1 MWARAPSCQ
10 ASITHWVQETE
21 TMLVISVILKFSFL
35 ISGVGSGGFDPSHS
49 YAAERFPMMHWACL
63 LCVTTLHFT
72 NFVSSL
78 LVEFVLLPL
87 CQMSLT
93 LHCACLIF
101 WSDLTM
107 FIVHLFFYCLLF
119 IFLTAHYFSLP
130 SPQLMENPEPGGFFL
145 LDWSY
150 FPLSIA
156 SACSKGFYQ
165 YCKVLNWMNVWGY
178 LCFYFYFFKERNG
191 NGQPGKR

>member
-10 ASITHWVQETE
+10 ASITHSVQETE
-21 TMLVISVILKFSFL
+21 TMPVISVILKFSFL
-35 ISGVGSGGFDPSHS
+35 ISGVRSGGFDPSHS

-107 FIVHLFFYCLLF
+107 FIVHLFLLL
-119 IFLTAHYFSLP
+119 IVYFSHCSLFF
-130 SPQLMENPEPGGFFL
+130 SSFTQLMENPEPGGFFL

-165 YCKVLNWMNVWGY
+165 YGKVLNLMNVWGY
-178 LCFYFYFFKERNG
+178 LCFLFLFF
-191 NGQPGKR
+191 

>member
-10 ASITHWVQETE
+10 ASITHSVQETE
-21 TMLVISVILKFSFL
+21 TMPVISVILKFSFL
-35 ISGVGSGGFDPSHS
+35 ISGVRSGGFDPSHS

-63 LCVTTLHFT
+63 LCVTALHFT

-107 FIVHLFFYCLLF
+107 FIVHLFLLL
-119 IFLTAHYFSLP
+119 IVYFSHCSLFFSSFTPTDGKPWAWRFLP
-130 SPQLMENPEPGGFFL
+130 VRLELLSPLHCQCLFQGFLSVLQGLELNECVRLSVFL
-145 LDWSY
+145 FL
-150 FPLSIA
+150 
-156 SACSKGFYQ
+156 
-165 YCKVLNWMNVWGY
+165 
-178 LCFYFYFFKERNG
+178 FF
-191 NGQPGKR
+191 

>member
-1 MWARAPSCQ
+1 MCNVSQSPQCQ
-10 ASITHWVQETE
+10 ASITHSVQETE
-21 TMLVISVILKFSFL
+21 TMPVISVILKFSFL
-35 ISGVGSGGFDPSHS
+35 ISGVRSGGFDPSHS

-107 FIVHLFFYCLLF
+107 FIVHLFLLLIVYF
-119 IFLTAHYFSLP
+119 SHCSLFSLP

-191 NGQPGKR
+191 QPGKR

>member
-1 MWARAPSCQ
+1 MSEKRQTCSVCLLDYLHVQCEPEPPSCQ
-10 ASITHWVQETE
+10 ASITHSVQETE
-21 TMLVISVILKFSFL
+21 TMPVISVILKFSFL
-35 ISGVGSGGFDPSHS
+35 ISGVRSGGFDPSHS

-107 FIVHLFFYCLLF
+107 FIVHLFLLL
-119 IFLTAHYFSLP
+119 IVYFSHCSLFFSSFTPTDGKPWAWRFLPVRLELLSP
-130 SPQLMENPEPGGFFL
+130 SPLPVLVPRV
-145 LDWSY
+145 
-150 FPLSIA
+150 SISMA
-156 SACSKGFYQ
+156 RS
-165 YCKVLNWMNVWGY
+165 WI
-178 LCFYFYFFKERNG
+178 
-191 NGQPGKR
+191 